1 MPDLVVCPYCGSV
14 WSQLSHRRG
23 LGERVRCHLTGV
35 RPVRC
40 RDCSTR
46 YFITNDKVAANLP
59 YRYMVGTIS
68 AIIAVMLL
76 RLV

>member
-1 MPDLVVCPYCGSV
+1 MSDLVVCPYCGSV

-23 LGERVRCHLTGV
+23 LGERLRCHFTGV

-46 YFITNDKVAANLP
+46 YFITDEEMAANLP
-59 YRYMVGTIS
+59 YKYMVGTVS
-68 AIIAVMLL
+68 AILLVMLW